1 MIAGRIARVGEAGK
15 SGCYSLKIPPLRQG
29 PAQGFRGDVA
39 FEGGVLADEG
49 FERQDLG
56 GLQGF
61 GAGVVAGAAELD
73 GATARLGDVETAAAD
88 VDQRLERAMTVIG
101 AVIARAEVEAG
112 PGPVSVPG
120 SEDGEEDEGEPAAAS
135 LAREH

>member
-1 MIAGRIARVGEAGK
+1 MASLMLDNALARLDGALAQLEAAARRRVEAERGRANLETELALMQDDRAR
-15 SGCYSLKIPPLRQG
+15 L
-29 PAQGFRGDVA
+29 
-39 FEGGVLADEG
+39 
-49 FERQDLG
+49 
-56 GLQGF
+56 
-61 GAGVVAGAAELD
+61 AAELD

-120 SEDGEEDEGEPAAAS
+120 SEDGEEDEGEPATAS